1 MNHNDSG
8 SAAQLPPNLAL
19 QSIEAHP
26 LEFTGSGGE
35 YFRVWIVNVLLGILT
50 LGFYT
55 PWARR
60 RTAQYFYDHS
70 MVAGSPLEFTAQ
82 QRKMVMG
89 FVMLVL
95 LTVAYNIAAES
106 GQDTAVALFLLAGAV
121 LAPFIWASAM
131 RFRLGATRWRGLR
144 LQFTA
149 SWREVYTASW
159 PVFALALVWMAVVF
173 GLQALAPEVAQAA
186 PGLAGEKVRKS
197 LPAFTAPM
205 GALLALG
212 LVLSL
217 LCIIRLEYNY
227 KSLLV
232 LRAHL
237 GTEPGRWKPVYM
249 DFVKIWLAT
258 VAVFIVS
265 ALAMGALLAALAGG
279 SFALLRFAAMS
290 YTAQDILNTLDAT
303 GLDDMPMF
311 DAGTAFIAPRLDIF
325 RDDAHWAIVF
335 NMVGWDQDVHT
346 HVYPLGPRMRMHTWM
361 GYLNAQHGDWQANAE
376 QQLRAHADDP
386 FALAQAMIEGHTL
399 GTGFVGEQV
408 QQLQD
413 IHQHYHQSVAPSG
426 PSEDDK
432 FLHPGELEI
441 DYVSDDALENGLPVA
456 ASVRGQPID
465 AAELA
470 ELQRLARSNQSE
482 GIAPSFVI
490 AFIQKHHEQLWARP
504 EEMAIFFEG
513 GLPPH
518 FMTLT
523 EWETPDVS
531 GEQKPGSMPSWQSLA
546 QAIAQNDRSAY
557 QAGPPN
563 TDWRRWENL

>member
-1 MNHNDSG
+1 
-8 SAAQLPPNLAL
+8 
-19 QSIEAHP
+19 
-26 LEFTGSGGE
+26 
-35 YFRVWIVNVLLGILT
+35 
-50 LGFYT
+50 
-55 PWARR
+55 
-60 RTAQYFYDHS
+60 
-70 MVAGSPLEFTAQ
+70 
-82 QRKMVMG
+82 
-89 FVMLVL
+89 
-95 LTVAYNIAAES
+95 
-106 GQDTAVALFLLAGAV
+106 
-121 LAPFIWASAM
+121 
-131 RFRLGATRWRGLR
+131 
-144 LQFTA
+144 
-149 SWREVYTASW
+149 
-159 PVFALALVWMAVVF
+159 
-173 GLQALAPEVAQAA
+173 
-186 PGLAGEKVRKS
+186 
-197 LPAFTAPM
+197 
-205 GALLALG
+205 
-212 LVLSL
+212 
-217 LCIIRLEYNY
+217 
-227 KSLLV
+227 
-232 LRAHL
+232 
-237 GTEPGRWKPVYM
+237 
-249 DFVKIWLAT
+249 
-258 VAVFIVS
+258 
-265 ALAMGALLAALAGG
+265 
-279 SFALLRFAAMS
+279 MS

-563 TDWRRWENL
+563 TDWRRRENL